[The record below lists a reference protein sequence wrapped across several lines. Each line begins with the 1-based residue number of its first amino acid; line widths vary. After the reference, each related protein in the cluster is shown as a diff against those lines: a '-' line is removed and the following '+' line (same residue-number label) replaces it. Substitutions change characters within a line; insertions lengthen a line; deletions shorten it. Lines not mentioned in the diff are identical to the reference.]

1 MEDECISTRRPRP
14 WESCTAWRGGG
25 EGPTELELLTRFITH
40 PEGKK
45 GNAVHAHTHELLS
58 LAALEKRGKIHADF
72 PCRITAGTISSALGL
87 EQNFFTRVEPM
98 GHRPYQVPFEG
109 IALH

>member
-1 MEDECISTRRPRP
+1 M
-14 WESCTAWRGGG
+14 
-25 EGPTELELLTRFITH
+25 
-40 PEGKK
+40 
-45 GNAVHAHTHELLS
+45 HAHTHEPLP
-58 LAALEKRGKIHADF
+58 LAALEKRGKIHTDF
-72 PCRITAGTISSALGL
+72 PCGIATGTVSSGLGL